1 MGADGIDEFGL
12 EATEVRA
19 ESTGRD
25 IAIGVGGI
33 LVVIA
38 AAIPL
43 TWGVLTV
50 GTAAYALVSGMLA
63 GATGTGV

>member
-1 MGADGIDEFGL
+1 MTAGIEELGL
-12 EATEVRA
+12 ATSEVRA

-38 AAIPL
+38 AAIPVVWAIL
-43 TWGVLTV
+43 VGV
-50 GTAAYALVSGMLA
+50 TAAVPVVSGLLG
-63 GATGTGV
+63 GAAE